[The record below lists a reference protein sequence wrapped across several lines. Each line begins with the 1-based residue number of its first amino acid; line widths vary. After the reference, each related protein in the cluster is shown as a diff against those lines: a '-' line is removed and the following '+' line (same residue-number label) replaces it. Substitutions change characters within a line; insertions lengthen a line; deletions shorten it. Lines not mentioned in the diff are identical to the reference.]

1 MEFNFTKWQGCGNDF
16 VLVDGLASDSQGIA
30 ELSEKICDRHYGIGA
45 DGLILVLSSEKADF
59 RMRIYNADGSEAEMC
74 GNGIRCFARFVFE
87 KGYAKDTIFTV
98 ETGAGIL
105 TPEVLTDAQGKVQKI
120 RVNMGKPV
128 LAAEDIPVSGFGR
141 QQVVNQPISVL
152 GQEYKMTC
160 VSMGNPHCV
169 IFVED
174 LAALDL
180 EKVGPLFEKH
190 PWFPKKT
197 NTEFVEVKDR
207 SHLRM
212 RVWERGAAI
221 TLACGTGSCATLV
234 AGVLNDKT
242 EKSAEIVLDGG
253 HLFIEWPDDGNVYM
267 SGPAEKVFSGKYS
280 C

>member
-45 DGLILVLSSEKADF
+45 DGLILVLPSEKADF

-87 KGYAKDTIFTV
+87 KGYAKDTRFTV

-105 TPEVLTDAQGKVQKI
+105 TPEVLTDDLGKVQQI

-169 IFVED
+169 VFVED

-190 PWFPKKT
+190 PWFPKQIR
-197 NTEFVEVKDR
+197 N
-207 SHLRM
+207 L
-212 RVWERGAAI
+212 
-221 TLACGTGSCATLV
+221 
-234 AGVLNDKT
+234 
-242 EKSAEIVLDGG
+242 
-253 HLFIEWPDDGNVYM
+253 
-267 SGPAEKVFSGKYS
+267 
-280 C
+280 

>member
-45 DGLILVLSSEKADF
+45 DGLILVLPSEKADF

-87 KGYAKDTIFTV
+87 KGYAKDTRFTV

-105 TPEVLTDAQGKVQKI
+105 TPEVLTDDLGKVQQI

-169 IFVED
+169 VFVED

-253 HLFIEWPDDGNVYM
+253 RLFIEWLDDGNVYM
-267 SGPAEKVFSGKYS
+267 SGPAEEVFAGSYS

>member
-45 DGLILVLSSEKADF
+45 DGLILVLPSEKADF

-87 KGYAKDTIFTV
+87 KGYAKDTRFTV

-105 TPEVLTDAQGKVQKI
+105 TPEVLTDDLGKVQQI

-169 IFVED
+169 VFVED

-253 HLFIEWPDDGNVYM
+253 RLFIEWLDDGNVYM
-267 SGPAEKVFSGKYS
+267 SGPAEKVFAGSYS